1 MPLGERHDG
10 VMNWTP
16 HTKILAGFGLV
27 MASAGLMAVTA
38 LGFLYQVEQRAHAAL
53 IAAHAA
59 EASAPPAAPEPAPSA
74 AVTPASLE
82 PRQTLEGIQSIS
94 ATALRVIFL
103 IGALGTLISMAC
115 AWSLARMVGVS
126 LRRIARDLQSGSGRL
141 AGVAHQVA
149 SASQS
154 LAEGASHQAASL
166 EETSSSLEEISAMT
180 RRNAENAQA
189 ATELARQ
196 THRAADQGAASID
209 AMSRAMDSIKASSDD
224 TAKIIRTIDEIA
236 FQTNLLALNAAVE
249 AARAG
254 EAGMGFAVVAEEVR
268 NLAQRS
274 AVAARETAARI
285 EESLRRTNEGVT
297 LSASVAAGLREI
309 ASKARKV
316 DKLVAE
322 VAGASQE
329 QSQGIEQ
336 LNAAVGQ
343 MDRVTQ
349 SNAAGAEE
357 SAGAA
362 EELNAEAAALNRAV
376 AGLLQLTG
384 ETVAR
389 AGASSTP
396 GLFTHP
402 RPSPLPLARRSSVP
416 VAAVSA

>member
-1 MPLGERHDG
+1 
-10 VMNWTP
+10 
-16 HTKILAGFGLV
+16 
-27 MASAGLMAVTA
+27 
-38 LGFLYQVEQRAHAAL
+38 
-53 IAAHAA
+53 
-59 EASAPPAAPEPAPSA
+59 
-74 AVTPASLE
+74 
-82 PRQTLEGIQSIS
+82 
-94 ATALRVIFL
+94 
-103 IGALGTLISMAC
+103 
-115 AWSLARMVGVS
+115 
-126 LRRIARDLQSGSGRL
+126 
-141 AGVAHQVA
+141 
-149 SASQS
+149 
-154 LAEGASHQAASL
+154 
-166 EETSSSLEEISAMT
+166 MT

-196 THRAADQGAASID
+196 THRAADQGASSIE

-309 ASKARKV
+309 AIKARKV
-316 DKLVAE
+316 DELVAQ

-357 SAGAA
+357 SASAA

-376 AGLLQLTG
+376 AVLLQLTG
-384 ETVAR
+384 ATATR
-389 AGASSTP
+389 AGASPSPAPST
-396 GLFTHP
+396 HH
-402 RPSPLPLARRSSVP
+402 RPSLPPLARRSP
-416 VAAVSA
+416 APAAAVSV